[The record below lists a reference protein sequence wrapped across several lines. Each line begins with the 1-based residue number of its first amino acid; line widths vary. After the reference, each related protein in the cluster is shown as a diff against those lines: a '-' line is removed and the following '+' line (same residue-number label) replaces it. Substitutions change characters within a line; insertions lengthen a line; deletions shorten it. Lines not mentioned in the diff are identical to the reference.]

1 MSTTELFE
9 KLARP
14 AFPNLR
20 YDRSGD
26 RYTYTMT
33 QKLYEGFLLCLNN
46 SQVVAADSVKSCRT
60 ASGCCGQHKDTPR
73 DETFEKSQKD
83 TLKPNVSS

>member
-1 MSTTELFE
+1 MSTAELFE

-26 RYTYTMT
+26 RYTFTMT
-33 QKLYEGFLLCLNN
+33 QKLYEGFLLCLKNP
-46 SQVVAADSVKSCRT
+46 QVVAANSVKSCRP
-60 ASGCCGQHKDTPR
+60 ASGCCGQHKAVLP
-73 DETFEKSQKD
+73 DETFEKSQED
-83 TLKPNVSS
+83 TSNPNV

>member
-1 MSTTELFE
+1 MPTAELFE

-14 AFPNLR
+14 SFPNLR
-20 YDRSGD
+20 YDRQGEGYLFS
-26 RYTYTMT
+26 MT

-46 SQVVAADSVKSCRT
+46 PQVVAANSVKSCRP

-73 DETFEKSQKD
+73 DETFEKSQED
-83 TLKPNVSS
+83 TSKPNV

>member
-1 MSTTELFE
+1 MPTAELFE

-14 AFPNLR
+14 SFPNLR

-26 RYTYTMT
+26 RYTFTMT

-46 SQVVAADSVKSCRT
+46 PQVVAANSVKSCRP
-60 ASGCCGQHKDTPR
+60 ASGCCGQHKVEEQEKVLESSTD
-73 DETFEKSQKD
+73 EKS
-83 TLKPNVSS
+83 VE